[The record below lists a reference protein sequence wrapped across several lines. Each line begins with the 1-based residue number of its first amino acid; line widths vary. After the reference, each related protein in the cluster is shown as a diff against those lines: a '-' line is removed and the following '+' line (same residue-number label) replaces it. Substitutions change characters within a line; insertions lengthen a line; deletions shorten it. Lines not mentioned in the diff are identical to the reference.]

1 MYIFYVWVWV
11 FDIVSVHIFEN
22 FEKCWS
28 GQLHSLPSDQI
39 ILKAIAKRLQKYGR
53 YIQSSNHQNQKT
65 PKNKDEKSH
74 LKLKYELTLVVVY
87 CLFS

>member
-39 ILKAIAKRLQKYGR
+39 ILKAIAKRLQKHGR
-53 YIQSSNHQNQKT
+53 YIQGSNQQNQKIQ
-65 PKNKDEKSH
+65 KKKGEKSY